1 MKHIF
6 RALKKVVVR
15 VATWLGLIKSEDE
28 LTNDEIANRRA
39 SAQKNLEDYNVT
51 RRPSVLTTLLLTV
64 LFAGAVYVELHL
76 LAIFLGLALVCC
88 LISYVTIQNWIDIAE
103 RDVDHQPNDP
113 PAWHWPK
120 GEDFAQ

>member
-51 RRPSVLTTLLLTV
+51 RRPSVLTTLLLMV

-103 RDVDHQPNDP
+103 QDVDHKKADP
-113 PAWHWPK
+113 GAWPWPK
-120 GEDFAQ
+120 GADFAQ